1 MQIKN
6 ILDKLNSSNLD
17 GMVVLKSEN
26 IAYITGFK
34 PSTFSVLLLK
44 DEPILYISKMDYE
57 YVPENLNISVETFN
71 SFDNINKILRKN
83 NPDFLGVENS
93 IPLGVYNKIKNDFK
107 IEVTDIIE
115 KSRRIKSEKE
125 LKYIKEAIKIAEK
138 AFRNTRLEGS
148 DNLVVA
154 ELNYNLIME
163 GSLKLAFETIVASGK
178 ASSKPHAFLEQKSLE
193 NPVLIDWGA
202 VYKNYCSD
210 ISRTRVET
218 EKQHEIIS
226 IVIEA
231 QKEAIKVI
239 KPGIKASYVD
249 KIARGVIEDYGYGDN
264 FIHSTGHGLGME
276 VHEGPSLSKSEEL
289 KLEKGMVLT
298 VEPGIY
304 IPGEFGIRIEDDI
317 MVKKRAKI
325 LTKLDQII

>member
-6 ILDKLNSSNLD
+6 ILEKLNSIDLD
-17 GMVVLKSEN
+17 GMIVLKSEN
-26 IAYITGFK
+26 IAYLTGFK
-34 PSTFSVLLLK
+34 PSSFSVLILK
-44 DEPILYISKMDYE
+44 DDPILFISKMDYE
-57 YVPENLNISVETFN
+57 DVPENLNISVEDFTSFN
-71 SFDNINKILRKN
+71 NLNKAIIKN
-83 NPDFLGVENS
+83 KPDFLGVENS
-93 IPLGVYNKIKNDFK
+93 LPLGIYKKIKNNFK
-107 IEVTDIIE
+107 IKLTDIIE
-115 KSRRIKSEKE
+115 ESRRIKSEKE

-138 AFRNTRLEGS
+138 SFKNTKLEGS
-148 DNLVVA
+148 DNLVAA
-154 ELNYNLIME
+154 ELNYNLMVE
-163 GSLKLAFETIVASGK
+163 GSLKPAFETIVASGT
-178 ASSKPHAFLEQKSLE
+178 ASSKPHAFLQQKTLE
-193 NPVLIDWGA
+193 NPVLLDWGA

-249 KIARGVIEDYGYGDN
+249 KIAREVIEDYGYAEN

-276 VHEGPSLSKSEEL
+276 VHEGPSLSKNEEL

-304 IPGEFGIRIEDDI
+304 IPGEFGIRVEDDI
-317 MVKKRAKI
+317 LVKKRAKI